1 MKISI
6 IIPVYKEVDLLED
19 IISKCI
25 YYEYED
31 KEIIIVIDGATN
43 NEIEETLDNFRNID
57 YINIIYNNTRL
68 GKVESL
74 NRATD
79 ICNGELILFIDNDV
93 ELPNDKN
100 FLKNLSKEFIGK
112 DIIELAKEGIST
124 NFFSKIISYDYLGG
138 AIASIISSKTIGIN
152 LFLCGSAFAIRKEK
166 FIEIGKFPKTINED
180 WSLMLKSFMS
190 NIKFSY
196 CTKLKVKTCLPTN
209 INDWINQRKRW
220 AIGMRY
226 WWIEIFK
233 NIQLYIKGLPTIAL
247 VGTIMGIPFLIS
259 LITSILVLDLE
270 TTLRIINISIT
281 VFQYIIPSLGIPS
294 IGYLT
299 TYILF
304 GTKGII
310 SLLIAI
316 ALNSL
321 IFFLSAK
328 LINFRFNLI
337 EFILYSTI
345 YVPILLSFYIIY
357 GWFISLVDKSNIDW
371 VIQSDTN

>member
-6 IIPVYKEVDLLED
+6 IIPVYREVDLLGD
-19 IISKCI
+19 IISKCV
-25 YYEYED
+25 YYEYKD
-31 KEIIIVIDGATN
+31 KEIIVIVDGTTN
-43 NEIEETLDNFRNID
+43 TDIEKTLDNFRNIN
-57 YINIIYNNTRL
+57 YIKIIYNNTRL

-74 NRATD
+74 NRVTD
-79 ICNGELILFIDNDV
+79 ICKGELILFIDNDV

-166 FIEIGKFPKTINED
+166 FIEIGKFPKAINED
-180 WSLMLKSFMS
+180 WTLMLRSFIS
-190 NIKFSY
+190 NIRFSY

-209 INDWINQRKRW
+209 INGWINQRKRW

-226 WWIEIFK
+226 WWIEVFR
-233 NIQLYIKGLPTIAL
+233 NIQLYIKGFPAIAL
-247 VGTIMGIPFLIS
+247 VGIIMGIPFLIS
-259 LITSILVLDLE
+259 LIISILVFDLE
-270 TTLRIINISIT
+270 TTLGIINISISI
-281 VFQYIIPSLGIPS
+281 FQYIIPSLGIPS

-304 GTKGII
+304 GIKGLT
-310 SLLIAI
+310 SLLIVI

-337 EFILYSTI
+337 EFLLYSTV
-345 YVPILLSFYIIY
+345 YVPILLSFYVIY
-357 GWFISLVDKSNIDW
+357 GWIISLVDKSDIDW